1 MKQKPI
7 ATIIRESLPEG
18 IWNRG
23 LSTTYQD
30 VSYTKTT
37 KTRRWAVKYIHTMT
51 EAQEKVLSRKLKA
64 ALAAH
69 NVEVSVWGSQ
79 IIVYQRTPITIVE
92 TV

>member
-18 IWNRG
+18 IWQRG

-37 KTRRWAVKYIHTMT
+37 KTKRWAVKYINTMT
-51 EAQEKVLSRKLKA
+51 SSQISAVSRKISF

-69 NVEVSVWGSQ
+69 NVEVSVWGHQ
-79 IIVYQRTPITIVE
+79 VIVYQRTPISIVE